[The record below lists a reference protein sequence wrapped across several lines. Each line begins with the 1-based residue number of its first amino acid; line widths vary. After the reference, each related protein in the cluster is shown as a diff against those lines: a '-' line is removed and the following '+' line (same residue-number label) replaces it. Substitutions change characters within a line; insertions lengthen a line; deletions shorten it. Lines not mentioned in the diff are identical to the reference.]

1 MGIGIMLLY
10 RLKQQKP
17 SRYYIPIL
25 LLLCSFFLL
34 PRPVEAARRK
44 VVFQLS
50 NFHHWTELEYEYTGK
65 SFSNDGRADRSSQD
79 HELDE
84 TYHLE
89 IDYAILDHDL
99 ANGSLSVGLGLDQTY
114 QNESGGSDRSG
125 SSAGFSGEY
134 LFDLFAFERRFY
146 PISLMS
152 SLTQERITAP
162 FTENYDQT
170 RHSFSAAIAMRNRI
184 LPIHLNYHYATT
196 ETSGLTNDRTQET
209 EELSLSANSTIGNF
223 SETRLYAETSSR
235 NTDFTDESQAA
246 TQIDSDELEL
256 YNLLRWGSLRK
267 KNSLNSRYRYVDD
280 SGTTERQ
287 THTWNEDLDLQLGK
301 ALSTGLSYI
310 YRTVESQNQ
319 EQQQQTG
326 DAWIEHRLFDSLTT
340 RIGYSVDR
348 TDYLTGEE
356 QEWLSQA
363 ELTYVKSLPR
373 QSRLNLSYTY
383 RYGENNRNI
392 TDQQLTVVDEAF
404 TVNTFLA
411 GFLEQLDI
419 IPESII
425 VYSADRS
432 IIYNLNSEYRIN
444 VVGRRTE
451 LEIIGGGI
459 VAGDILSIDYL
470 YRVNNS
476 IEYSTSGHSLSASLS
491 LFGQRYRLYTSL
503 SQTDQE
509 LISGSTN
516 VSPLT
521 QQTYAQVGIEGNF
534 DQISLGSSYLYLDST
549 FSTDK
554 TAEAFV
560 HYLLR
565 KNFSQLSLR
574 LTERYI
580 TTQQNEGVTGTV
592 GDPENRN
599 SLAFTADYR
608 RQLRRNLTMSLRGHV
623 IDIRGQNR
631 DQDDISLGMILESRW
646 YKFEFLLSA
655 DMTWQ
660 IYDDSSSR
668 EDSVS
673 FKIRRYF

>member
-1 MGIGIMLLY
+1 MLLY

-25 LLLCSFFLL
+25 LLLCGFVLL

-99 ANGSLSVGLGLDQTY
+99 ANGSLSVDLGLDQTY

-223 SETRLYAETSSR
+223 SETRLYAETSRR
-235 NTDFTDESQAA
+235 NTDFTAESQAA
-246 TQIDSDELEL
+246 TQIDTDELEL
-256 YNLLRWGSLRK
+256 YNLLRWGRLRK

-280 SGTTERQ
+280 SGTTKRQ
-287 THTWNEDLDLQLGK
+287 TQTWNEDLDLQLGK
-301 ALSTGLSYI
+301 ALSTGLSYM

-383 RYGENNRNI
+383 RYGENNRNL
-392 TDQQLTVVDEAF
+392 TDQQLTVIDEAF

-425 VYSADRS
+425 VYNADRS
-432 IIYNLNSEYRIN
+432 IVYNLNSEYRIN
-444 VVGRRTE
+444 IVGRRTE

-476 IEYSTSGHSLSASLS
+476 IEYSTTGHSLSASLS
-491 LFGQRYRLYTSL
+491 LFNQRYRLYTSL

-534 DQISLGSSYLYLDST
+534 DRISLGSSYLYLDST

-580 TTQQNEGVTGTV
+580 TTQQNEGVNGVV

-599 SLAFTADYR
+599 SLAFSADYR

-660 IYDDSSSR
+660 IYDNSSSR